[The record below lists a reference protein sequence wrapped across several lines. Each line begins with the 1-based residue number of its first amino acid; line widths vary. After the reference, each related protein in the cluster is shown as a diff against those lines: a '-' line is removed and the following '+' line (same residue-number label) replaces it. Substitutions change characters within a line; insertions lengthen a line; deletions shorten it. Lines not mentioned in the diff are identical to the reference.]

1 MLNDWLG
8 NAGSWL
14 SFPVFFSSLGT
25 GIKGMGKHL
34 GNTTGEPLQTILPKT
49 CKILASNEEHRHRN
63 KTVNSA
69 HTVSK
74 FVIYLNL

>member
-1 MLNDWLG
+1 MG
-8 NAGSWL
+8 N
-14 SFPVFFSSLGT
+14 
-25 GIKGMGKHL
+25 HL
-34 GNTTGEPLQTILPKT
+34 GNSTGESLQIILPKT
-49 CKILASNEEHRHRN
+49 CKILANNEEHRRRN

>member
-1 MLNDWLG
+1 MLHYGLA

-14 SFPVFFSSLGT
+14 SFPVVFSSLGT

-34 GNTTGEPLQTILPKT
+34 GNSAGEPLQIILPKT
-49 CKILASNEEHRHRN
+49 CKILASNEEHKHRN

-69 HTVSK
+69 HTVSE